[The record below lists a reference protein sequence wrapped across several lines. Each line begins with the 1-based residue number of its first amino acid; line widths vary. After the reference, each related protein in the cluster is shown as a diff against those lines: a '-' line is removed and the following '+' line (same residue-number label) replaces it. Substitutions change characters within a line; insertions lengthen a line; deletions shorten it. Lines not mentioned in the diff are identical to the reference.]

1 MKSHFYQKYNIL
13 YMLKIWEC
21 HYNLDLRSYGQLFS
35 FFLGTLL
42 MRWNV
47 LNNVLILCLSLLLY
61 LKSLCYPLSSS
72 EILLSLCPPEISISR
87 SLLFLS
93 IVLSLSFYLHLFWF
107 LSTLSSS
114 IPLSPCP
121 SSIFSQ
127 SPYLQSISF
136 SLSLFLF
143 LFMSFA
149 FSLSPLR
156 SISLSLFISFGI
168 SLSLYLQFF
177 INFSVENQ
185 FCSIRNPRNYIS
197 IYLYFLSINL
207 NKSIYLNIYPS
218 KYLSI

>member
-72 EILLSLCPPEISISR
+72 EILISLCPPEISISR

-136 SLSLFLF
+136 SLSLSL
-143 LFMSFA
+143 S
-149 FSLSPLR
+149 FSLYVFCFL
-156 SISLSLFISFGI
+156 SISLTLYLSFSLYLFWYL
-168 SLSLYLQFF
+168 SLSLSTILHQLFRGKPILF
-177 INFSVENQ
+177 N
-185 FCSIRNPRNYIS
+185 
-197 IYLYFLSINL
+197 
-207 NKSIYLNIYPS
+207 
-218 KYLSI
+218 

>member
-72 EILLSLCPPEISISR
+72 EILISLCPPEISISR

-121 SSIFSQ
+121 FSIFSL

-136 SLSLFLF
+136 SLSL
-143 LFMSFA
+143 SFF
-149 FSLSPLR
+149 FSLYL
-156 SISLSLFISFGI
+156 L
-168 SLSLYLQFF
+168 LSLYLPYAL
-177 INFSVENQ
+177 S
-185 FCSIRNPRNYIS
+185 
-197 IYLYFLSINL
+197 LFLS
-207 NKSIYLNIYPS
+207 
-218 KYLSI
+218 LSLLLSLSLSLSLSTILHQLFRGKPILFN